1 MGGWLGLTP
10 PLPSCR
16 AFDALERFAGPDME
30 AAPVPAANSRDLNGL
45 ACFAHEGVWRTIQVG
60 GGGGGACRGLRGTA
74 ALDISLG
81 AGLSLYEPLLS
92 DTAHTPSPQ

>member
-45 ACFAHEGVWRTIQVG
+45 ACFAHEGVWRTFQVG
-60 GGGGGACRGLRGTA
+60 GGGGGKYWGNTRAYGGL
-74 ALDISLG
+74 
-81 AGLSLYEPLLS
+81 PLWV
-92 DTAHTPSPQ
+92 PV